1 MLRSTV
7 TNGLGG
13 AASSDSTTSLFC
25 VAAVSV
31 DTSIMLLSAPSF
43 TGATTN
49 RSPASALFRFL
60 AGFMFDGGL
69 AILRLEFADG
79 ALDAVDASLFRLAN
93 VADDVFGFLFAERTV
108 EEGIADL
115 EKGLSRKVLE
125 ELSCVADM

>member
-1 MLRSTV
+1 M
-7 TNGLGG
+7 
-13 AASSDSTTSLFC
+13 
-25 VAAVSV
+25 
-31 DTSIMLLSAPSF
+31 
-43 TGATTN
+43 
-49 RSPASALFRFL
+49 
-60 AGFMFDGGL
+60 
-69 AILRLEFADG
+69 RLEFADG